1 MTRNAKRLT
10 VLCALAVACSAAAPA
25 AVLAAADARTMNTVR
40 RSVQPFTASVPCAD
54 DYYILRQ
61 LTLRSEG
68 RNEQPRELPDLPN
81 ANRGLFIGASTSL
94 TTMTAGYESIYD
106 KARAALEHLADSGVL
121 PAPWLDAMVTPEQ
134 QANMFYFYD
143 AGGAEYW
150 LGYPYYSV
158 DTLGF
163 VTITMFTLRGQQ
175 ARTAWTLTLD
185 SRTGQVVSLWLS
197 AEAPFG
203 EVEWTDGEQAVLVRA
218 DPLPTP
224 DKDALLTWANE
235 LGLETLGDWTEPG
248 GSYTNALY
256 SPNGRALLTAACHP
270 YTADGGTYWYL
281 SMAVT
286 PETDLP

>member
-40 RSVQPFTASVPCAD
+40 RSAQPFTASVPCAD

-68 RNEQPRELPDLPN
+68 RNEQPREFPELPN

-134 QANMFYFYD
+134 QADMLYD

-197 AEAPFG
+197 AEAPLG
-203 EVEWTDGEQAVLVRA
+203 EVEWTDGEQAVPERA

-224 DKDALLTWANE
+224 DKDALLAWANE

-248 GSYTNALY
+248 GSYSNALY
-256 SPNGRALLTAACHP
+256 SPNGRALLTAASHP

>member
-1 MTRNAKRLT
+1 MTRNARRLT
-10 VLCALAVACSAAAPA
+10 ALCALAVACSAAAPA

-40 RSVQPFTASVPCAD
+40 RSAQPFTASVPCAD

-61 LTLRSEG
+61 LTLRNEG

-81 ANRGLFIGASTSL
+81 ADRGLFIGASTSL
-94 TTMTAGYESIYD
+94 STMTAGYESIYE

-134 QANMFYFYD
+134 QAGMFYD

-203 EVEWTDGEQAVLVRA
+203 EVEWTDGEQAVLEHA
-218 DPLPTP
+218 DPLPAP
-224 DKDALLTWANE
+224 DKDALLAWANE

-248 GSYTNALY
+248 GSYSNALY
-256 SPNGRALLTAACHP
+256 SPNGRALLTAASHP

>member
-1 MTRNAKRLT
+1 MTRNARRLT
-10 VLCALAVACSAAAPA
+10 ALCALAVACSAAAPA

-68 RNEQPRELPDLPN
+68 RNEQARELPELPN

-106 KARAALEHLADSGVL
+106 KARAALEHLTDSGVL

-134 QANMFYFYD
+134 QADMLYD
-143 AGGAEYW
+143 AGGAAYW

-218 DPLPTP
+218 DPLPAP
-224 DKDALLTWANE
+224 DKDALLAWANE

-248 GSYTNALY
+248 GSYSNALY
-256 SPNGRALLTAACHP
+256 SPNGRALLTAASHP

-286 PETDLP
+286 PEIDLS

>member
-40 RSVQPFTASVPCAD
+40 RSAQPFTASVPCAD

-81 ANRGLFIGASTSL
+81 ADRGLFIGASTSL
-94 TTMTAGYESIYD
+94 STMTAGYESIYE

-134 QANMFYFYD
+134 QAGMFYD

-150 LGYPYYSV
+150 LSYPYYSV

-203 EVEWTDGEQAVLVRA
+203 EVEWTDGEQAVLEHA

-224 DKDALLTWANE
+224 DKDALLAWANE

-248 GSYTNALY
+248 GSYSNALY
-256 SPNGRALLTAACHP
+256 SPNGRALLTAASHP

>member
-1 MTRNAKRLT
+1 MTRNARRLT
-10 VLCALAVACSAAAPA
+10 ALCALAVACSAAAPA

-40 RSVQPFTASVPCAD
+40 RSAQPFTASVPCAD

-68 RNEQPRELPDLPN
+68 RNEQARELPELPN

-94 TTMTAGYESIYD
+94 STMTAGYESIYD

-218 DPLPTP
+218 DPLPAP

>member
-40 RSVQPFTASVPCAD
+40 RSAQPFTASVPCAD

-81 ANRGLFIGASTSL
+81 ADRGLFIGASTSL
-94 TTMTAGYESIYD
+94 STMTAGYESIYE

-134 QANMFYFYD
+134 QAGMFYD

-203 EVEWTDGEQAVLVRA
+203 EVEWTDGEQAVLEHA
-218 DPLPTP
+218 DPLPAP
-224 DKDALLTWANE
+224 DKDALLAWANE

-248 GSYTNALY
+248 GSYSNALY
-256 SPNGRALLTAACHP
+256 SPNGRALLTAASHP

>member
-81 ANRGLFIGASTSL
+81 ADRGLFIGASTSL
-94 TTMTAGYESIYD
+94 STMTAGYESIYE

-134 QANMFYFYD
+134 QAGMFYD

-203 EVEWTDGEQAVLVRA
+203 EVEWTDGEQAVLEHA
-218 DPLPTP
+218 DPLPAP
-224 DKDALLTWANE
+224 DKDALLAWANE

-248 GSYTNALY
+248 GSYSNALY
-256 SPNGRALLTAACHP
+256 SPNGRALLTAASHP

-286 PETDLP
+286 PEADLS

>member
-1 MTRNAKRLT
+1 MTRNAKHLT

-40 RSVQPFTASVPCAD
+40 RSAQPFTASVPCAD

-68 RNEQPRELPDLPN
+68 RNEQARELPELPN

-134 QANMFYFYD
+134 QAGMFYD

-185 SRTGQVVSLWLS
+185 SRTGQVVSLWMS
-197 AEAPFG
+197 VEAPLG
-203 EVEWTDGEQAVLVRA
+203 EVEWTNGEQAVL
-218 DPLPTP
+218 
-224 DKDALLTWANE
+224 
-235 LGLETLGDWTEPG
+235 
-248 GSYTNALY
+248 
-256 SPNGRALLTAACHP
+256 
-270 YTADGGTYWYL
+270 
-281 SMAVT
+281 
-286 PETDLP
+286 

>member
-1 MTRNAKRLT
+1 MTRNARRLT

-68 RNEQPRELPDLPN
+68 RNEHPQELPELPN
-81 ANRGLFIGASTSL
+81 ADRGLFIGASTSL
-94 TTMTAGYESIYD
+94 STMTAGYESIYE

-134 QANMFYFYD
+134 QAGMFYD

-203 EVEWTDGEQAVLVRA
+203 EVEWTDGEQAVPERA

-224 DKDALLTWANE
+224 DKDALLAWANE

-248 GSYTNALY
+248 GSYANALY
-256 SPNGRALLTAACHP
+256 SPNGRALLTAASHP

>member
-1 MTRNAKRLT
+1 MTRNANQLT

-40 RSVQPFTASVPCAD
+40 RSAQPFTASVPCAD

-61 LTLRSEG
+61 LTLRNEG
-68 RNEQPRELPDLPN
+68 RNEHPQELPELPN
-81 ANRGLFIGASTSL
+81 ADRGLFIGASTSL
-94 TTMTAGYESIYD
+94 INMSAGYVSIYE

-134 QANMFYFYD
+134 QAGMFYD

-185 SRTGQVVSLWLS
+185 SRTGQVVSLWMS
-197 AEAPFG
+197 VEAPLG
-203 EVEWTDGEQAVLVRA
+203 EVEWTDGEQAVLEHA

-224 DKDALLTWANE
+224 DSDALLAWANE

-256 SPNGRALLTAACHP
+256 SPNGRALLTAASHP

>member
-81 ANRGLFIGASTSL
+81 ADRGLFIGASTSL

-134 QANMFYFYD
+134 QTNMFYDYD

-197 AEAPFG
+197 AEAPLG
-203 EVEWTDGEQAVLVRA
+203 EVEWTDGEQAVPERA

-224 DKDALLTWANE
+224 DKDALLAWANE

>member
-40 RSVQPFTASVPCAD
+40 RSAQPFTASVPCAD

-61 LTLRSEG
+61 LTLRNEG
-68 RNEQPRELPDLPN
+68 RNEHPQELPELPN
-81 ANRGLFIGASTSL
+81 ADRGLFIGASTSL
-94 TTMTAGYESIYD
+94 TTMTAGYVSIYE

-134 QANMFYFYD
+134 QAGMFYD

-203 EVEWTDGEQAVLVRA
+203 EVEWTDGEQAVLEHA

-224 DKDALLTWANE
+224 DKDALLAWANE

-256 SPNGRALLTAACHP
+256 SPNGRALLTAASHP

>member
-1 MTRNAKRLT
+1 MTRNAKQLT

-40 RSVQPFTASVPCAD
+40 RSAQPFTASVPCAD

-61 LTLRSEG
+61 LTLRNEG
-68 RNEQPRELPDLPN
+68 RNEHPQELPELPN
-81 ANRGLFIGASTSL
+81 ADRGLFIGASTSL
-94 TTMTAGYESIYD
+94 ITMTAGYESIYD
-106 KARAALEHLADSGVL
+106 KARAALEGLVDKGVL
-121 PAPWLDAMVTPEQ
+121 SAPWLDAMVTPEQ
-134 QANMFYFYD
+134 QAGMFYD

-175 ARTAWTLTLD
+175 PRTAWTLTLD
-185 SRTGQVVSLWLS
+185 SRTGQVVSLWMS
-197 AEAPFG
+197 VEAPLG
-203 EVEWTDGEQAVLVRA
+203 EVEWTNGEQAVLEHA
-218 DPLPTP
+218 DPLPAP
-224 DKDALLTWANE
+224 DKDALLAWANE

-248 GSYTNALY
+248 GSYANALY
-256 SPNGRALLTAACHP
+256 SPNGRALLTAASHP

>member
-1 MTRNAKRLT
+1 MTRNAKQLT

-40 RSVQPFTASVPCAD
+40 RSAQPFTASVPCAD

-61 LTLRSEG
+61 LTLRNEG
-68 RNEQPRELPDLPN
+68 RNEHPQELPELPN
-81 ANRGLFIGASTSL
+81 ADRGLFIGASTSL
-94 TTMTAGYESIYD
+94 ITMTAGYESIYD

-134 QANMFYFYD
+134 QAGMFYD

-203 EVEWTDGEQAVLVRA
+203 EVEWTDGEQAVPERA

-224 DKDALLTWANE
+224 DKDALLAWANE

-248 GSYTNALY
+248 GSYANALY
-256 SPNGRALLTAACHP
+256 SPNGRALLTAASHP

-286 PETDLP
+286 PETDLL

>member
-1 MTRNAKRLT
+1 MTRNARRLT
-10 VLCALAVACSAAAPA
+10 ALCALAVACSAAAPA

-40 RSVQPFTASVPCAD
+40 RSAQPFTASVPCAD

-61 LTLRSEG
+61 LTLRNEG
-68 RNEQPRELPDLPN
+68 RNEHPQELPDLPN
-81 ANRGLFIGASTSL
+81 ADRGLFIGASTSL
-94 TTMTAGYESIYD
+94 STMTAGYESIYE

-134 QANMFYFYD
+134 QAGMFYD

>member
-1 MTRNAKRLT
+1 MTRNARRLT
-10 VLCALAVACSAAAPA
+10 ALCALAVACSAAAPA

-68 RNEQPRELPDLPN
+68 RNEHPQELPELPN
-81 ANRGLFIGASTSL
+81 ADRGLFIGASTSL
-94 TTMTAGYESIYD
+94 STMTAGYESIYE

-134 QANMFYFYD
+134 QAGMFYD

-203 EVEWTDGEQAVLVRA
+203 EVEWTDGEQAVPERA

-224 DKDALLTWANE
+224 DKDALLAWANE

-248 GSYTNALY
+248 GSYSNALY
-256 SPNGRALLTAACHP
+256 SPNGRALLTAASHP

>member
-1 MTRNAKRLT
+1 MTRNAKQLT

-61 LTLRSEG
+61 LTLRNEG
-68 RNEQPRELPDLPN
+68 RNEHPQELPDLPN
-81 ANRGLFIGASTSL
+81 ADRGLFIGASTSL
-94 TTMTAGYESIYD
+94 INMSAGYVSIYE

-134 QANMFYFYD
+134 QAGMFYD

-185 SRTGQVVSLWLS
+185 SRTGQVVSLWMS
-197 AEAPFG
+197 VEAPLG
-203 EVEWTDGEQAVLVRA
+203 EVERTNGEQAVLEHA
-218 DPLPTP
+218 DPLPAP
-224 DKDALLTWANE
+224 DKDALLAWANE

-248 GSYTNALY
+248 GSYSNALY
-256 SPNGRALLTAACHP
+256 SPNGRALLTAASHP

>member
-1 MTRNAKRLT
+1 MTRNARRLT
-10 VLCALAVACSAAAPA
+10 ALCALAVACSAAAPA

-40 RSVQPFTASVPCAD
+40 RSAQPFTASVPCAD

-68 RNEQPRELPDLPN
+68 RNEQARELPELPN

-106 KARAALEHLADSGVL
+106 KARAALEHLTDSGVL
-121 PAPWLDAMVTPEQ
+121 PAPWLDAMATPEQ
-134 QANMFYFYD
+134 QANMFYD

-150 LGYPYYSV
+150 LDYPYYSV

-197 AEAPFG
+197 AEAPLG

-224 DKDALLTWANE
+224 DKDALLAWANE

-256 SPNGRALLTAACHP
+256 SPNGRALLTAASHP

>member
-81 ANRGLFIGASTSL
+81 ADRGLFIGASTSL
-94 TTMTAGYESIYD
+94 STMTAGYESIYE

-134 QANMFYFYD
+134 QAGMFYD

-197 AEAPFG
+197 AEAPLG
-203 EVEWTDGEQAVLVRA
+203 EVEWTDGEQAVLEHA

-224 DKDALLTWANE
+224 DKDALLAWANE

-248 GSYTNALY
+248 GSYSNALY

>member
-81 ANRGLFIGASTSL
+81 ADRGLFIGASTSL

-134 QANMFYFYD
+134 QTNMFYDYD

-197 AEAPFG
+197 AEAPLG
-203 EVEWTDGEQAVLVRA
+203 EVEWTDGEQAVPEHA

-224 DKDALLTWANE
+224 DKDALLAWANE

>member
-40 RSVQPFTASVPCAD
+40 RSAQPFTASVPCAD

-61 LTLRSEG
+61 LTLRNEG

-81 ANRGLFIGASTSL
+81 ADRGLFIGASTSL
-94 TTMTAGYESIYD
+94 STMTAGYESIYE

-134 QANMFYFYD
+134 QAGMFYD

-203 EVEWTDGEQAVLVRA
+203 EVEWTDGEQAVLEHA
-218 DPLPTP
+218 DPLPAP
-224 DKDALLTWANE
+224 DKDALLAWANE

-248 GSYTNALY
+248 GSYSNALY
-256 SPNGRALLTAACHP
+256 SPNGRALLTAASHP

>member
-1 MTRNAKRLT
+1 MTRNARRLT

-81 ANRGLFIGASTSL
+81 ADRGLFIGASTSL

-134 QANMFYFYD
+134 QTNMFYDYD

-197 AEAPFG
+197 AEAPLG
-203 EVEWTDGEQAVLVRA
+203 EVEWTDGEQAVLEHA

-224 DKDALLTWANE
+224 DKDALLAWANE

>member
-1 MTRNAKRLT
+1 MTRNARRLT
-10 VLCALAVACSAAAPA
+10 ALCALAVACSAAAPA

-68 RNEQPRELPDLPN
+68 RNEHPQELPELPN
-81 ANRGLFIGASTSL
+81 ADRGLFIGASTSL
-94 TTMTAGYESIYD
+94 STMTAGYESIYE

-134 QANMFYFYD
+134 QAGMFYD

-203 EVEWTDGEQAVLVRA
+203 EVEWTDGEQAVPERA

-224 DKDALLTWANE
+224 DKDALLAWANE

-248 GSYTNALY
+248 GSYANALY
-256 SPNGRALLTAACHP
+256 SPNGRALLTAASHP

>member
-40 RSVQPFTASVPCAD
+40 RSAQPFTASVPCAD

-61 LTLRSEG
+61 LTLRNEG
-68 RNEQPRELPDLPN
+68 RNEHPQELPELPN
-81 ANRGLFIGASTSL
+81 ADRGLFIGASTSL
-94 TTMTAGYESIYD
+94 INMSAGYVSIYE

-134 QANMFYFYD
+134 QAGMFYD

-203 EVEWTDGEQAVLVRA
+203 EVDWTDGEQAVLVRA

-224 DKDALLTWANE
+224 DKDALLAWANE

>member
-40 RSVQPFTASVPCAD
+40 RSAQPFTASVPCAD

-81 ANRGLFIGASTSL
+81 ADRGLFIGASTSL
-94 TTMTAGYESIYD
+94 STMTAGYESIYE

-134 QANMFYFYD
+134 QAGMFYD

-150 LGYPYYSV
+150 LSYPYYSV

-203 EVEWTDGEQAVLVRA
+203 EVEWTDGEQAVPERA
-218 DPLPTP
+218 DPLPAP
-224 DKDALLTWANE
+224 DKDALLAWANE

-256 SPNGRALLTAACHP
+256 SPNGRALLTAASHP

>member
-1 MTRNAKRLT
+1 MTRNARRLT
-10 VLCALAVACSAAAPA
+10 ALCALAVACSAAAPA

-40 RSVQPFTASVPCAD
+40 RSAQPFTASVPCAD

-68 RNEQPRELPDLPN
+68 RNEQARELPELPN

-150 LGYPYYSV
+150 LGFPYYSV

-197 AEAPFG
+197 AEAPFE

-224 DKDALLTWANE
+224 DKDALLAWANE

-256 SPNGRALLTAACHP
+256 SPNGRALLTAASHP

>member
-40 RSVQPFTASVPCAD
+40 RSAQPFTASVPCAD

-68 RNEQPRELPDLPN
+68 RNEHPQELPELPN
-81 ANRGLFIGASTSL
+81 ADRGLFIGASTSL
-94 TTMTAGYESIYD
+94 STMTAGYESIYE

-134 QANMFYFYD
+134 QAGMFYD

-203 EVEWTDGEQAVLVRA
+203 EVEWTDGEQAVPERA

-224 DKDALLTWANE
+224 DKDALLAWANE

-248 GSYTNALY
+248 GSYANALY
-256 SPNGRALLTAACHP
+256 SPNGRALLTAASHP

>member
-1 MTRNAKRLT
+1 MTRNAKQLT

-40 RSVQPFTASVPCAD
+40 RSAQPFTASVPCAD

-68 RNEQPRELPDLPN
+68 RNEQARELPELPN

-106 KARAALEHLADSGVL
+106 KARAALEHLTDSGVL

-134 QANMFYFYD
+134 QAGMFYD

-203 EVEWTDGEQAVLVRA
+203 EVEWTDGEQAVPERA

-224 DKDALLTWANE
+224 DSDALLAWANE

-256 SPNGRALLTAACHP
+256 SPNGRALLTAASHP

-286 PETDLP
+286 PEIDLS

>member
-40 RSVQPFTASVPCAD
+40 RSAQPFTASVPCAD

-81 ANRGLFIGASTSL
+81 ADRGLFIGASTSL

-134 QANMFYFYD
+134 QTNMFYDYD

-197 AEAPFG
+197 AEAPLG
-203 EVEWTDGEQAVLVRA
+203 EVEWTDGEQAVLEHA

-224 DKDALLTWANE
+224 DKDALLAWANE

>member
-25 AVLAAADARTMNTVR
+25 AVLAAADARTMNTVS
-40 RSVQPFTASVPCAD
+40 RSAQPFTASVPCAD

-61 LTLRSEG
+61 LTLRNEG
-68 RNEQPRELPDLPN
+68 RNEHPQELPNLPN
-81 ANRGLFIGASTSL
+81 ADRGLFIGASTSL
-94 TTMTAGYESIYD
+94 INMSAGYVSIYE

-134 QANMFYFYD
+134 QAGMFYD

-224 DKDALLTWANE
+224 DKDALLAWANE

-256 SPNGRALLTAACHP
+256 SPNGRALLTAASHP

>member
-1 MTRNAKRLT
+1 MTRNARRLT
-10 VLCALAVACSAAAPA
+10 ALCALAVACSAAAPA

-40 RSVQPFTASVPCAD
+40 RSAQPFTASVPCAD

-68 RNEQPRELPDLPN
+68 RNEQPQELPELPN
-81 ANRGLFIGASTSL
+81 ADRGLFIGASTSL
-94 TTMTAGYESIYD
+94 STMTAGYESIYE

-134 QANMFYFYD
+134 QAGMFYD

-203 EVEWTDGEQAVLVRA
+203 EVEWTDGEQAVPERA
-218 DPLPTP
+218 DPLPAP
-224 DKDALLTWANE
+224 EKDALLAWANE

-248 GSYTNALY
+248 GSYSNALY
-256 SPNGRALLTAACHP
+256 SPNGRALLTAASHP
-270 YTADGGTYWYL
+270 YTADGGTHRYL

-286 PETDLP
+286 PEIDLS

>member
-1 MTRNAKRLT
+1 MTRNARRLT
-10 VLCALAVACSAAAPA
+10 ALCALAVACSAAAPA

-40 RSVQPFTASVPCAD
+40 RSAQPFTASVPCAD

-61 LTLRSEG
+61 LTLRNEG
-68 RNEQPRELPDLPN
+68 RNEHPQELPELPN
-81 ANRGLFIGASTSL
+81 ADRGLFIGASTSL
-94 TTMTAGYESIYD
+94 TTMTAGYVSIYE

-134 QANMFYFYD
+134 QAGMFYD

-203 EVEWTDGEQAVLVRA
+203 EVEWTDGEQAVPERA

-224 DKDALLTWANE
+224 DKDALLAWANE

>member
-1 MTRNAKRLT
+1 MTRNATPLT

-68 RNEQPRELPDLPN
+68 RNEHPQELPELPN
-81 ANRGLFIGASTSL
+81 ADRGLFIGASTSL
-94 TTMTAGYESIYD
+94 STMTAGYESIYE

-134 QANMFYFYD
+134 QAGMFYD

-185 SRTGQVVSLWLS
+185 SRTGQVVSLWMS
-197 AEAPFG
+197 VEAPLG
-203 EVEWTDGEQAVLVRA
+203 EVEWTNGEQAVLEHA
-218 DPLPTP
+218 DPLPAP
-224 DKDALLTWANE
+224 DKDALLAWANE
-235 LGLETLGDWTEPG
+235 LGLETLGD
-248 GSYTNALY
+248 
-256 SPNGRALLTAACHP
+256 
-270 YTADGGTYWYL
+270 
-281 SMAVT
+281 
-286 PETDLP
+286 

>member
-68 RNEQPRELPDLPN
+68 RNEQPRELPDLPS
-81 ANRGLFIGASTSL
+81 ADRGLFIGASTSL
-94 TTMTAGYESIYD
+94 SFMTIGYENIYN
-106 KARAALEHLADSGVL
+106 KARAALEGLVDKGVL

-134 QANMFYFYD
+134 QAGMFYD

-150 LGYPYYSV
+150 LSYPYYSV

-203 EVEWTDGEQAVLVRA
+203 EVEWTDGEQAVLEHA
-218 DPLPTP
+218 DPLPAP
-224 DKDALLTWANE
+224 DKDALLAWANE

>member
-1 MTRNAKRLT
+1 MTRNAKQLT

-40 RSVQPFTASVPCAD
+40 RSAQPFTASVPCAD

-61 LTLRSEG
+61 LTLRNEG
-68 RNEQPRELPDLPN
+68 RNEHPQELPDLPN
-81 ANRGLFIGASTSL
+81 ADRGLFIGASTSL
-94 TTMTAGYESIYD
+94 INMSAGYVSIYE

-134 QANMFYFYD
+134 QAGMFYD

-185 SRTGQVVSLWLS
+185 SRTGQVVSLWMS
-197 AEAPFG
+197 VEAPLG
-203 EVEWTDGEQAVLVRA
+203 EVEWTNGEQAVLEHA
-218 DPLPTP
+218 DPLPAP
-224 DKDALLTWANE
+224 DKDALLAWANE

-248 GSYTNALY
+248 GSYSNALY
-256 SPNGRALLTAACHP
+256 SPNGRALLTAASHP
-270 YTADGGTYWYL
+270 YTADGGTHRYL

-286 PETDLP
+286 PEIDLS

>member
-1 MTRNAKRLT
+1 MTRNARRLT
-10 VLCALAVACSAAAPA
+10 ALCALAVACRAAAPA

-40 RSVQPFTASVPCAD
+40 RSAQPFTASVPCAD

-81 ANRGLFIGASTSL
+81 ADRGLFIGASTSL
-94 TTMTAGYESIYD
+94 STMTAGYESIYD

-134 QANMFYFYD
+134 QAGMFYD

>member
-68 RNEQPRELPDLPN
+68 CNEQPRELPDLPN
-81 ANRGLFIGASTSL
+81 ADRGLFIGASTSL
-94 TTMTAGYESIYD
+94 STMTAGYESIYE

-134 QANMFYFYD
+134 QAGMFYD

-203 EVEWTDGEQAVLVRA
+203 EVEWTNGEQAVLEHA

-224 DKDALLTWANE
+224 DKDALLAWANE

>member
-1 MTRNAKRLT
+1 MTRNARRLT
-10 VLCALAVACSAAAPA
+10 ALCALAVACSAAAPA

-40 RSVQPFTASVPCAD
+40 RSAQPFTASVPCAD

-61 LTLRSEG
+61 LTLRNEG
-68 RNEQPRELPDLPN
+68 RNEHPQELPELPN
-81 ANRGLFIGASTSL
+81 ADRGLFIGASTSL
-94 TTMTAGYESIYD
+94 STMTAGYESIYE

-134 QANMFYFYD
+134 QAGMFYD

-203 EVEWTDGEQAVLVRA
+203 EVEWTDGEQAVPERA

-256 SPNGRALLTAACHP
+256 SPNGRALLTAASHP
-270 YTADGGTYWYL
+270 YTADGGTRRYL

-286 PETDLP
+286 PEIDLS

>member
-1 MTRNAKRLT
+1 MTRNARRLT
-10 VLCALAVACSAAAPA
+10 ALCALAVACSAAAPA

-40 RSVQPFTASVPCAD
+40 RSAQPFTASVPCAD

-68 RNEQPRELPDLPN
+68 RNEQARELPELPN

-134 QANMFYFYD
+134 QANMFYD

-197 AEAPFG
+197 AEAPLG
-203 EVEWTDGEQAVLVRA
+203 EVEWTDGEQAVLEHA

-224 DKDALLTWANE
+224 DKDALLAWANE